1 MSWAAVKDTSEGA
14 ALARELSIGPLSS
27 PANIALLDAVHPY
40 QWTDASTEDVYD
52 LVAIGSGAG
61 GLVSAKQ
68 SARRGA
74 RSAIISE
81 TLAGGDCLN
90 FGCVPSKALLHCAK
104 VYREAKNSHDWLVG
118 AGNLTLDFGKVMERM
133 RELRAKI
140 APADSHTATVG
151 AGADVY
157 QGRGRFVGPHELEVN
172 GKRLRFRKAVI
183 ATGGRALIPDIE
195 GLDTV
200 PYLTNFSLFNLTEL
214 PKSLLVVGAGA
225 VGLEMAQAFALFGS
239 EVTVV
244 CRSSVCGKESLRAG
258 AAIQKALEADGVKFR
273 TDTKMI
279 HVEQYEGQIQ
289 VHYQVGSERRARQVE
304 ALLIATGRQPNV
316 EDLGLETAGIKYSPT
331 DGILIND
338 LAATSNPDVYAIGDC
353 AANGVEGGSPIPRFT
368 HNSGEMAKLIVE
380 NALFRKTPEES
391 WKVSSLIVPRCIYT
405 EPEVAGVGLTRAE
418 ADTKGIKYDVY
429 DCALASNDRCIL
441 EGTDDNG
448 GFVELLC
455 EAGTDTILG
464 GTIVSAHAGEIIN
477 EVTLAVQKEV
487 GLAELARVIHPY
499 PTVAEGVMQA
509 GLGFIRKSWAKM
521 PEGGKRKRE

>member
-1 MSWAAVKDTSEGA
+1 
-14 ALARELSIGPLSS
+14 
-27 PANIALLDAVHPY
+27 
-40 QWTDASTEDVYD
+40 
-52 LVAIGSGAG
+52 
-61 GLVSAKQ
+61 
-68 SARRGA
+68 
-74 RSAIISE
+74 
-81 TLAGGDCLN
+81 
-90 FGCVPSKALLHCAK
+90 
-104 VYREAKNSHDWLVG
+104 
-118 AGNLTLDFGKVMERM
+118 M

-316 EDLGLETAGIKYSPT
+316 GPRPRDRRHKVL
-331 DGILIND
+331 
-338 LAATSNPDVYAIGDC
+338 SNRRHPHQRPRRNEQPRRLC
-353 AANGVEGGSPIPRFT
+353 HRRLRSKRRGGR
-368 HNSGEMAKLIVE
+368 
-380 NALFRKTPEES
+380 
-391 WKVSSLIVPRCIYT
+391 
-405 EPEVAGVGLTRAE
+405 
-418 ADTKGIKYDVY
+418 
-429 DCALASNDRCIL
+429 
-441 EGTDDNG
+441 
-448 GFVELLC
+448 
-455 EAGTDTILG
+455 
-464 GTIVSAHAGEIIN
+464 
-477 EVTLAVQKEV
+477 
-487 GLAELARVIHPY
+487 
-499 PTVAEGVMQA
+499 
-509 GLGFIRKSWAKM
+509 
-521 PEGGKRKRE
+521 